1 MAMCKHLETNW
12 HFPFPQCMCPVFLLD
27 ENKCVGIPCISKWKK
42 KKKEERKKKKLLCTD
57 WKAPILK
64 MKGVLDMIPPM
75 PGTKEIVKIPN
86 YHI

>member
-1 MAMCKHLETNW
+1 MKISVLA
-12 HFPFPQCMCPVFLLD
+12 FLVLVN
-27 ENKCVGIPCISKWKK
+27 EKK